1 MLETMNKADERKE
14 KLEDL
19 DQRAAV
25 LLNKVSTL
33 SFILHVCMYIDTGD
47 SFHEH

>member
-1 MLETMNKADERKE
+1 MLDTLNKAEERKE
-14 KLEDL
+14 KMEDL

-33 SFILHVCMYIDTGD
+33 SFTLHVYMCTKTGD
-47 SFHEH
+47 SFHKH